1 MLRQAIHSD
10 RAPAAIGP
18 YSQATRAG
26 NTVYFSGQVP
36 IDPATGNLVDG
47 DIAAQARRAFDNLKA
62 VCEAAGGSF
71 DDIVR
76 VGLYLTDLS
85 QFSQV
90 NAVMAEYFS
99 EPYPARST
107 IEVSALP
114 RGAAFEV
121 DAIMVLGWSRAVSL
135 APRGPRH
142 HLRAFLPVPVQRSAH
157 QQHQRDRRGHREEG
171 ADQDLVQH
179 QPAVQHRKARHR
191 GGDHQ
196 ERPHRRGQG
205 RRMHALVE
213 IPEAKQAQRADEGQ
227 GRSRQ
232 CQQRDGNGSP
242 RRQQL
247 EMVHSITSPRIRNL
261 DTAMVLAKPSRA
273 MISAA
278 SKYIG

>member
-1 MLRQAIHSD
+1 MPRQAIHSD

-26 NTVYFSGQVP
+26 NTVFFSGQVP

-121 DAIMVLGWSRAVSL
+121 DAVMVLG
-135 APRGPRH
+135 
-142 HLRAFLPVPVQRSAH
+142 
-157 QQHQRDRRGHREEG
+157 
-171 ADQDLVQH
+171 
-179 QPAVQHRKARHR
+179 
-191 GGDHQ
+191 
-196 ERPHRRGQG
+196 
-205 RRMHALVE
+205 
-213 IPEAKQAQRADEGQ
+213 
-227 GRSRQ
+227 
-232 CQQRDGNGSP
+232 
-242 RRQQL
+242 
-247 EMVHSITSPRIRNL
+247 
-261 DTAMVLAKPSRA
+261 
-273 MISAA
+273 
-278 SKYIG
+278 